1 MPSVVTQI
9 APTQNP
15 TQNGNG
21 QYAPPNWTT
30 QKALY
35 SIIINNLT
43 STPPVQNAPGQLA
56 GTTVAGSQ
64 TTMFVFDGIRLADFD
79 QSCIPTQHPL
89 QAGYNIADHAVLQPA
104 NVSLDVIMSDA
115 IAAYT
120 TGMWTGN
127 PSKSVAAFQQML
139 SLMVNR
145 LLVTLNTRL
154 NSYQNMMLRNV
165 RASDN
170 QKNYY
175 GLAMTLTF
183 EQLFIG
189 TISVQS
195 NSVRSQTTGDTQQGQ
210 VNGQSPDTA
219 TLDQHTVTA
228 ATNPGLPTAGA
239 PVDPQGPNNF
249 KIQGSGV
256 ISSNNV
262 TQQGVN

>member
-1 MPSVVTQI
+1 
-9 APTQNP
+9 
-15 TQNGNG
+15 
-21 QYAPPNWTT
+21 
-30 QKALY
+30 
-35 SIIINNLT
+35 
-43 STPPVQNAPGQLA
+43 
-56 GTTVAGSQ
+56 
-64 TTMFVFDGIRLADFD
+64 
-79 QSCIPTQHPL
+79 L